1 MTHPTPV
8 PPALID
14 GRQSPAALDI
24 ARGTR
29 RLLLSH
35 GLASLPEVSLANGRR
50 ADLVALSERGE
61 VWIVEIKSSVE
72 DFRADHKWPDYR
84 EFCDRLWFAVA
95 PDFPQDLL
103 PPDAGVI
110 VADRFGGELVRDA
123 PTQPMAAARRKS
135 FLTRFARTG
144 AMRLLALADPELHL
158 ERSWNE

>member
-103 PPDAGVI
+103 PPDTGVI